1 MAGKAT
7 KNIETK
13 EAEEGTPIPS
23 DPEVPA
29 LAGDHAAHVGGAFP
43 AEIEP
48 QAEEEEAEE

>member
-1 MAGKAT
+1 MAGKAS

-29 LAGDHAAHVGGAFP
+29 LAGDHAAHTGGAFP
-43 AEIEP
+43 
-48 QAEEEEAEE
+48 EAEEPPPEGDEE